1 MNFLIFQYWPLIQF
15 LLKTKEK
22 YGKKKKKR
30 RKTISA
36 DWIHP
41 LGHQFAT
48 SPSDESKEMP
58 EKLTKMWRVGKATTG
73 KFALCY
79 ASSLADSTKT
89 AVKLI
94 NCNS

>member
-1 MNFLIFQYWPLIQF
+1 M
-15 LLKTKEK
+15 E
-22 YGKKKKKR
+22 KKKKR

-48 SPSDESKEMP
+48 SPSDESTELP
-58 EKLTKMWRVGKATTG
+58 EKLTKLWRVGKATTG